1 MTIFRNIIFMIL
13 VVSFFPESGWGQ
25 MTISS
30 TGGNASGSGGSVS
43 FTAGQVTYN
52 TYSGTT
58 GSVAQGVQQP
68 YEISVVTAVENT
80 ESITLGYKVYPN
92 PTSGVLILTAKL
104 SDTGNSRF
112 RLYDLNGILLQDML
126 IESDLTEIDVQ
137 FLSPGIYF
145 LSVIQ
150 DNQEVKVF
158 KIIKK

>member
-1 MTIFRNIIFMIL
+1 MIL